1 MTLRSLAAAASI
13 ALLTGCIAPPAGSSE
28 RLADAAHGLNMA
40 TRFGRMTAALEH
52 VAPHAK
58 DEFTK
63 KHEPWGRD
71 VWIVDLE
78 LVDVVTKSKDEASV
92 ILSVLWQRPDEAEL
106 RTTQVTQT
114 WRDDRGGWKM
124 TAEQKSGGDAGLLG
138 EKGVKGAGE
147 AAPKPLRASFQTRVI
162 RAAE

>member
-1 MTLRSLAAAASI
+1 MRSLAVAI
-13 ALLTGCIAPPAGSSE
+13 VFITGCIAPPASPSE

-40 TRFGRMTAALEH
+40 TRFGRLNAALEH
-52 VAPHAK
+52 VAPDSK

-78 LVDVVTKSKDEASV
+78 LVDVVVKSKAEASV
-92 ILSVLWQRPDEAEL
+92 IVSVLWQRPDEVEL
-106 RTTQVTQT
+106 RTTQLTQS
-114 WRDDRGGWKM
+114 WKDERGGWRM
-124 TAEQKSGGDAGLLG
+124 IAEQKTGGDTGLLG
-138 EKGVKGAGE
+138 EKATKNG
-147 AAPKPLRASFQTRVI
+147 APKPRRASFQTRVI